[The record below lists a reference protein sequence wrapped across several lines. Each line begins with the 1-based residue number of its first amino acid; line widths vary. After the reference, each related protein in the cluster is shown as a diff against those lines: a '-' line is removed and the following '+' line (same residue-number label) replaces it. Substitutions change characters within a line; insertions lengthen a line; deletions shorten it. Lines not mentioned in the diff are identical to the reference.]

1 MDRTFWQDIVGNDYA
16 VPSGYSL
23 AALTTELLTQLGL
36 TEQAFREELVYSILD
51 AWICRGYYTT
61 DDLCKMAIQLSRN
74 LTKGLGEQG
83 TDTVLLR
90 SYSLLTLTS
99 IIYED
104 GRQCWLER
112 SLVMQL
118 FEDALAHLAAEKDL
132 RGYDNEQGWLHA
144 IAHSADYLFAF
155 ALHPLIEVYDLER
168 IMDAVAAKISE
179 PAAHVYLYGEEE
191 RLTRTV
197 MGVLQRD
204 ILPLTFFVEWLQR
217 LIHPQG
223 RTALHADFESGE
235 LMKIVRSETETCA
248 RHNIKQLLYS
258 LYFQLL
264 APGFAQLS
272 FVHDSPSLVSE
283 LLPQVQTTLN
293 EIRAWC

>member
-1 MDRTFWQDIVGNDYA
+1 MDRMFWQSIADNDYA
-16 VPSGYSL
+16 VPTGYSL
-23 AALTTELLTQLGL
+23 AVLTSELLIQLGSI
-36 TEQAFREELVYSILD
+36 ERAFREELVYPILD
-51 AWICRGYYTT
+51 AWISRGYYASN
-61 DDLCKMAIQLSRN
+61 DLSNMAMQLSHN

-104 GRQCWLER
+104 GRQRWLEK
-112 SLVMQL
+112 SLVKQL
-118 FEDALAHLAAEKDL
+118 LGGALAHLALEKDL
-132 RGYDNEQGWLHA
+132 RGYDNEKGWLHT

-155 ALHPLIEVYDLER
+155 ALHPLIEAHDLER

-179 PAAHVYLYGEEE
+179 PVAHVYLYSEEE

-197 MGVLQRD
+197 IGVLQRD
-204 ILPLTFFVEWLQR
+204 ILPLAFFVEWLQQ

-223 RTALHADFESGE
+223 RTALNADFESGE

-248 RHNIKQLLYS
+248 RHNTKQLLCS

-272 FVHDSPSLVSE
+272 FVHESPSLAPQ
-283 LLPQVQTTLN
+283 LLPHVQATLN
-293 EIRAWC
+293 EILVWC

>member
-1 MDRTFWQDIVGNDYA
+1 M
-16 VPSGYSL
+16 
-23 AALTTELLTQLGL
+23 
-36 TEQAFREELVYSILD
+36 
-51 AWICRGYYTT
+51 
-61 DDLCKMAIQLSRN
+61 
-74 LTKGLGEQG
+74 
-83 TDTVLLR
+83 VLLR

-104 GRQCWLER
+104 GKQGWLEK
-112 SLVMQL
+112 SLVARL
-118 FEDALAHLAAEKDL
+118 LEDALAHLTVEKDL

-155 ALHPLIEVYDLER
+155 ALHPLIEARDLER
-168 IMDAVAAKISE
+168 IMDMVAAKISE
-179 PAAHVYLYGEEE
+179 PVAHVYLYSEEE

-197 MGVLQRD
+197 VGVLQRD
-204 ILPLTFFVEWLQR
+204 ILPLAFFVKWLQQ
-217 LIHPQG
+217 LLHPQG
-223 RTALHADFESGE
+223 RTALSADFESGE

-248 RHNIKQLLYS
+248 RHNVKQLLGS

-272 FVHDSPSLVSE
+272 FVHEPPSLAAE
-283 LLPQVQTTLN
+283 LLPHVQATLN

>member
-1 MDRTFWQDIVGNDYA
+1 MDRMFWQNITDNDYA
-16 VPSGYSL
+16 VPAGYSL
-23 AALTTELLTQLGL
+23 AALTSELLTQLGS
-36 TEQAFREELVYSILD
+36 TERAFREELVYPILD
-51 AWICRGYYTT
+51 AWICRGYYSA
-61 DDLCKMAIQLSRN
+61 DDPGKMAVQLSHN

-104 GRQCWLER
+104 GRQRWLEKG
-112 SLVMQL
+112 LVAQL
-118 FEDALAHLAAEKDL
+118 LEEALVHLGAEKDL
-132 RGYDNEQGWLHA
+132 RGYDNEQGWLHV

-155 ALHPLIEVYDLER
+155 ALHPLIEAHDLEH
-168 IMDAVAAKISE
+168 IMHAVAAKISE
-179 PAAHVYLYGEEE
+179 PVTHVYLYSEDE

-204 ILPLTFFVEWLQR
+204 ILPLTFFVEWLQQ
-217 LIHPQG
+217 LIHLQG
-223 RTALHADFESGE
+223 RTALDADFESGE

-248 RHNIKQLLYS
+248 RHNIKQLLTS

-264 APGFAQLS
+264 APGFAHLS
-272 FVHDSPSLVSE
+272 FVHEPPSLASE
-283 LLPQVQTTLN
+283 LLPHVQATLN
-293 EIRAWC
+293 EIRSWC

>member
-1 MDRTFWQDIVGNDYA
+1 MDRTFWQDIVDNDYA
-16 VPSGYSL
+16 IPTGYLL
-23 AALTTELLTQLGL
+23 AVLTTELLMQLGS
-36 TEQAFREELVYSILD
+36 TELAFREQLVYPILD
-51 AWICRGYYTT
+51 AWISRGYYAI
-61 DDLCKMAIQLSRN
+61 DDISKMTMQLSHN

-104 GRQCWLER
+104 GRRRWLEK

-118 FEDALAHLAAEKDL
+118 FEDALMHLAAEKDL

-144 IAHSADYLFAF
+144 IAHSADYLFTF
-155 ALHPLIEVYDLER
+155 ALHPLIEAHDLER
-168 IMDAVAAKISE
+168 IMHAVAAKISE
-179 PAAHVYLYGEEE
+179 PVAHVYLYSEEE

-197 MGVLQRD
+197 MGVLQRG
-204 ILPLTFFVEWLQR
+204 ILPLAFFVKWLQQ
-217 LIHPQG
+217 LIHAQG
-223 RTALHADFESGE
+223 RTALNADFESGE
-235 LMKIVRSETETCA
+235 LMKIVRSETETCV
-248 RHNIKQLLYS
+248 RHNIKQLLCS

-264 APGFAQLS
+264 TPGFAQLS
-272 FVHDSPSLVSE
+272 FVHEAPSLASE
-283 LLPQVQTTLN
+283 LLPHVQATLN

>member
-1 MDRTFWQDIVGNDYA
+1 MDRTFWQSIADNDYA
-16 VPSGYSL
+16 VPAGYSL
-23 AALTTELLTQLGL
+23 EVLTTELLTQLGS
-36 TEQAFREELVYSILD
+36 TEQALREELVYPILD
-51 AWICRGYYTT
+51 AWISRGYYSV
-61 DDLCKMAIQLSRN
+61 DDLNNMAIQLSSN
-74 LTKGLGEQG
+74 LTNGLGEQG

-99 IIYED
+99 IVYED
-104 GRQCWLER
+104 GRQRWLENG
-112 SLVMQL
+112 LVMQL

-155 ALHPLIEVYDLER
+155 ALHPLIEARDLER
-168 IMDAVAAKISE
+168 VMDAVAAKVSE
-179 PAAHVYLYGEEE
+179 PVAHVYLYSEEE

-204 ILPLTFFVEWLQR
+204 MLPLAFFVGWLQR

-223 RTALHADFESGE
+223 RTALNANFESGE
-235 LMKIVRSETETCA
+235 LMKIVRSETETCV

-258 LYFQLL
+258 LYFQLF

-272 FVHDSPSLVSE
+272 FVHDAPSLASE
-283 LLPQVQTTLN
+283 LLPHVQATLN

>member
-1 MDRTFWQDIVGNDYA
+1 MDRTFWQSIVDNDYA
-16 VPSGYSL
+16 VPTGYSL
-23 AALTTELLTQLGL
+23 ATLTSELLMQLGS
-36 TEQAFREELVYSILD
+36 TERVFREELVYPILD
-51 AWICRGYYTT
+51 GWISRGYYSVA
-61 DDLCKMAIQLSRN
+61 DLSNMAIQLSHN

-90 SYSLLTLTS
+90 SYSLLTLSS

-104 GRQCWLER
+104 SRQRWLEKG
-112 SLVMQL
+112 LVAQL
-118 FEDALAHLAAEKDL
+118 FEDALVHLAAEKDL

-155 ALHPLIEVYDLER
+155 ALHPLIEKRDLER
-168 IMDAVAAKISE
+168 IMNAVVAKISE
-179 PAAHVYLYGEEE
+179 PIAHVYLYGEEE

-204 ILPLTFFVEWLQR
+204 MLSLAFFVEWLQR

-223 RTALHADFESGE
+223 RTALNADFESGS

-272 FVHDSPSLVSE
+272 FVHEAPSLASE
-283 LLPQVQTTLN
+283 LLPQVQATLN